1 MRSGSYLDESIGIGR
16 GAIWRRILA
25 LRPSPLARSVFV
37 AWLATRAGYVLIT
50 YMANKLHLFPTNTT
64 NLPGWILSWQ
74 RWDVNW
80 YLIVSRLGYDRPQGA
95 NFFPLFPGAM
105 GGISW
110 LLGDGSGPIWPQPD
124 RIRVLVGL
132 GLSNLG
138 LLVGLYAIARLAN
151 LDRPPEDEDAGV
163 RAVWITLAYP
173 FAVSWTAPMAEGLF
187 LAFAALTFWLAR
199 TGRWY
204 AAAFVAFLAALT
216 RPLAIALIL
225 PLAWE
230 FARQQGWLRLPSRT
244 LLSMTGVRRLAKG
257 TVVVGAVPLGFSL
270 FFGYLYV
277 RFGDFLLPLHTQM
290 RYWGHVSMPQWRTF
304 QIAVHRLLTIQD
316 TGLLATE
323 IVLVVTATLIVIVR
337 IRRLP
342 VAYTLYMAGLL
353 YLITAA
359 PVPTLIDLMTGPTRY
374 LASAIPI
381 FLVLTSWTARRSG
394 LQMSLI
400 AVGMILQGALT
411 IAWFQSSPVA

>member
-1 MRSGSYLDESIGIGR
+1 M
-16 GAIWRRILA
+16 
-25 LRPSPLARSVFV
+25 
-37 AWLATRAGYVLIT
+37 
-50 YMANKLHLFPTNTT
+50 
-64 NLPGWILSWQ
+64 
-74 RWDVNW
+74 
-80 YLIVSRLGYDRPQGA
+80 
-95 NFFPLFPGAM
+95 
-105 GGISW
+105 
-110 LLGDGSGPIWPQPD
+110 
-124 RIRVLVGL
+124 LVGL

-151 LDRPPEDEDAGV
+151 LDRSPEDEGAGV

-187 LAFAALTFWLAR
+187 LAFAALTLWLAR
-199 TGRWY
+199 SGRWY
-204 AAAFVAFLAALT
+204 AAGLSAFLAALT
-216 RPLAIALIL
+216 RPLAVALIL

-230 FARQQGWLRLPSRT
+230 FAHQQGWLRLPSRSQ
-244 LLSMTGVRRLAKG
+244 LSTTAVQRLAKG
-257 TVVVGAVPLGFSL
+257 VVIVGAVPFGFSL

-277 RFGDFLLPLHTQM
+277 RFGDFLLLHTQM
-290 RYWGHVSMPQWRTF
+290 QYWGHVSMPQWRTF

-323 IVLVVTATLIVIVR
+323 IGLVVTATLIVVVN

-353 YLITAA
+353 YLVTAA

-374 LASAIPI
+374 LAGAIPI
-381 FLVLTSWTARRSG
+381 FLVLTSWSARRPG